1 MSDEKFEWSEK
12 QPPEW
17 KGDPLGSPVN
27 WAPPST
33 PPLGA
38 TPVVTPVTKV
48 RFGDVMSL
56 TFRTA
61 KAHYF
66 RYFGVALGFSAI
78 AALVISVFAVAQ
90 YRAGS
95 LSDAAVQL
103 LVTGDTGTSS
113 DQPLTGEEIEA
124 LLSTV
129 TSLMMLISVFALVGL
144 IAQFLTQTILTARA
158 LSRMSAS
165 PEVASLKFSWLSVL
179 RAQLISFFWLIVF
192 AIPSVIATIILV
204 TGFKKDDQNTF
215 AAKLVL
221 LLVTL
226 MFFMILAIWFAI
238 STLTL
243 TPHAIAKNQGGFK
256 NVAETIR
263 LSKGMRGTSFLV
275 VLVSSALIG
284 LPGGV
289 ISTFVQFTTM
299 KLSAE
304 TQLVAYFVAQFISA
318 AITIPFTCI
327 AISALYATKQSLNR

>member
-1 MSDEKFEWSEK
+1 MSEEKFEWSEK

-27 WAPPST
+27 WAPPTT

-38 TPVVTPVTKV
+38 TPVATPVSKV

-66 RYFGVALGFSAI
+66 RYLGLAFGFSAI
-78 AALVISVFAVAQ
+78 AALITSVFAVAQ

-95 LSDAAVQL
+95 ISDSAVQL
-103 LVTGDTGTSS
+103 LVTGDTDMIS
-113 DQPLTGEEIEA
+113 DEPLTGEELEA
-124 LLSTV
+124 LISTAA
-129 TSLMMLISVFALVGL
+129 SLVGLAVAFALAGL
-144 IAQFLTQTILTARA
+144 IAQFLIQTILTARA

-165 PEVASLKFSWLSVL
+165 PEVATLKFSWLSVL
-179 RAQLISFFWLIVF
+179 RAQLASFFWLLLS
-192 AIPSVIATIILV
+192 AIPLAISTFILV
-204 TGFKKDDQNTF
+204 TGFMTDDEDTH
-215 AAKLVL
+215 AAKAALLLLTLVL
-221 LLVTL
+221 FAV
-226 MFFMILAIWFAI
+226 FAIWFAI

-256 NVAETIR
+256 NVTETIR
-263 LSKGMRGTSFLV
+263 MSKGMRGTGFLV

-284 LPGGV
+284 LP
-289 ISTFVQFTTM
+289 STIIAATVQVATM
-299 KLSAE
+299 NSGSE
-304 TQLVAYFVAQFISA
+304 TQLVAYFIAQFISV

-327 AISALYATKQSLNR
+327 AISALYAIKQSLK